1 MIGGMNSFRDT
12 ITRIG
17 LPAVSRA
24 TGAGENTVQGWRF
37 RNSVPPTYWAGL
49 IEAAAGAGHKLTTED
64 LIRFASARP
73 PRRRANGNAPGPDAA

>member
-1 MIGGMNSFRDT
+1 MIGGMNSFRDI
-12 ITRIG
+12 ITRLG

-49 IEAAAGAGHKLTTED
+49 LQAARVAGEKLTNED
-64 LIRFASARP
+64 LIRIAAARP
-73 PRRRANGNAPGPDAA
+73 PRRRANTDVTGPEAA